1 MEFFLGLNI
10 YFEIIII
17 LLITI
22 VLFRLCYFFKGFSS
36 FEFAG
41 LLGIF
46 VSLFVAV
53 SLFFLALIQT
63 HFVVKIKE
71 NYALAEGKIIYYHS
85 GKGRRQTGKV
95 DFKYVVNE
103 ELISNSVIEN
113 DFVEI
118 PEIKPDTTLN
128 YLIIYEE
135 NFPENSFLLFNY
147 PITNSTDMIEYKELF
162 KKGIPDDVFT
172 N

>member
-1 MEFFLGLNI
+1 MEFFLDLNI
-10 YFEIIII
+10 YFKIIIV

-22 VLFRLCYFFKGFSS
+22 LLFRLCYFFEGFST
-36 FEFAG
+36 FEFPG

-46 VSLFVAV
+46 VSLFIAV

-71 NYALAEGKIIYYHS
+71 NYALAEGKITYYHS

-95 DFKYVVNE
+95 AFDYVVNE
-103 ELISNSVIEN
+103 ELISNSVTEN

-118 PEIKPDTTLN
+118 PETKPDTTLS
-128 YLIIYEE
+128 YLIIYQQ
-135 NFPENSFLLFNY
+135 NFPKNSFLLFNY
-147 PITNSTDMIEYKELF
+147 PITNSTDIIEYRELF

>member
-53 SLFFLALIQT
+53 SLFF
-63 HFVVKIKE
+63 
-71 NYALAEGKIIYYHS
+71 
-85 GKGRRQTGKV
+85 
-95 DFKYVVNE
+95 
-103 ELISNSVIEN
+103 
-113 DFVEI
+113 
-118 PEIKPDTTLN
+118 
-128 YLIIYEE
+128 
-135 NFPENSFLLFNY
+135 
-147 PITNSTDMIEYKELF
+147 
-162 KKGIPDDVFT
+162 
-172 N
+172 